1 MIIHALQTG
10 TPFVIYSEQVV
21 VYAVIVYI
29 GQTFLIQTYYNQW
42 QGGPRQLYLPSISY
56 SLQITERPLV
66 DRFEGKTVHFK
77 DGSSSEVDAVIMCTG
92 YLHSYPYLRYIS
104 NTSCVLDIYIY
115 ILDTLAVH
123 HVYWISTF
131 ISISQ
136 VHQQYSMCTVIYIHI
151 HISGTLA
158 VQHCY
163 LHSYPYLRY
172 IGSKSCVLDIY
183 VHIHILGTL
192 AVHHVYWIS
201 TFDLMFT
208 LAVHHVYWISSYL
221 YFM

>member
-1 MIIHALQTG
+1 MAVVQRWMLLSCVLDIYIHILISG
-10 TPFVIYSEQVV
+10 TLAIHH
-21 VYAVIVYI
+21 VYWIS
-29 GQTFLIQTYYNQW
+29 TF
-42 QGGPRQLYLPSISY
+42 IS
-56 SLQITERPLV
+56 QI
-66 DRFEGKTVHFK
+66 HQQY
-77 DGSSSEVDAVIMCTG
+77 IMCTG

-183 VHIHILGTL
+183 IHIHILGTL